1 MNRTRKKKN
10 NKQTLKSFFNISCT
24 IYIAEKPI
32 FSIDVHPDGTKFAT
46 GGQGSGPEGLV
57 VIWNLKP
64 VLSPDAEFNKS
75 IPKMLCRL
83 ENHLACVNCV
93 RWSMNGWYLASGGD
107 DKVVM
112 IWKKGKGPSAVFG
125 NSGITKT
132 TENWRCVTTLRG
144 HAG

>member
-1 MNRTRKKKN
+1 MVELKLQTKN
-10 NKQTLKSFFNISCT
+10 IGICFQHFLYNF
-24 IYIAEKPI
+24 IAEKPI

-132 TENWRCVTTLRG
+132 TENWRCVSTLRG